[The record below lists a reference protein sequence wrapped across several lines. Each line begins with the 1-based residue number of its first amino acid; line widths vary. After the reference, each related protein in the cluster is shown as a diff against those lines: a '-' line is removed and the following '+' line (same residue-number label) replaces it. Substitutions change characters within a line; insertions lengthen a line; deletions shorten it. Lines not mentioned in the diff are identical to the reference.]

1 MVRRRNPHRSSR
13 QMEEDSPKKISG
25 KKRKM
30 NTRCSSRK
38 MEVDSPRNISGR
50 KRKLKPCIE
59 VGSVYAVR
67 TVVNKKTQT
76 SELPCTVIDVSSGK
90 ALITFKQ
97 KYYGRKRYKLEN
109 QWVAFNDLKDL
120 KNKRAKKPSLSTP
133 KSLPG
138 GGFPNSWPSRREK
151 DVTSPM
157 KIENISPIMFKG
169 RRGRSPGQFECRK
182 LGRLKSNIFH
192 EVRDDS
198 GIWDRSPVKSTRPN
212 SLSPT
217 LQRSFQTNLTFTR
230 DRSESPLRES
240 VVPGEESSKAAWK
253 KMDRQSKIK
262 LVQNSLVT
270 REAKVRMA
278 AGRKKEQA
286 QVVKFLSTHLKDHKG
301 GSMFICGSPGTGKS
315 ATMYQIKKDL
325 SRIARDAGL
334 SRKEVSL
341 HEVNG
346 FACST
351 PQEVYVRLLDSIK
364 GRKTGLKTTK
374 AGEVLA
380 GIFKTTM
387 GNRRVRHIVV
397 VDEID
402 GLLQRQQRVLYTL
415 FKWPKEEG
423 SNLILFGIANS
434 ITLTQRFL
442 PNLSSRGCEPAFV
455 VFSAYNKENLKAII
469 AQRLAPFEEDPAE
482 PFGPFFDSSA
492 IDRLVGKIASLTGD
506 IRRTLE
512 ICRLSLDQLLKD
524 KSLKKVTFPVMNRV
538 LRDQFD
544 SPFTSIISEIP
555 FYGKTLVTTCCLFF
569 ARRSSG
575 TYPQLRAFYYHLT
588 KLHGIPHVTTPE
600 EFRASLITLVHQGI
614 LSKKPKKQSIDN
626 KTVFEFSVQA
636 DDVMA
641 GVSPLSMLTVL
652 LNSKAAIPKKVLLA
666 V

>member
-1 MVRRRNPHRSSR
+1 MVRRNRHRSC
-13 QMEEDSPKKISG
+13 K
-25 KKRKM
+25 
-30 NTRCSSRK
+30 K
-38 MEVDSPRNISGR
+38 MEVDSHGPGLSR
-50 KRKLKPCIE
+50 KRRLKPCIE
-59 VGSVYAVR
+59 IGSVYTVR
-67 TVVNKKTQT
+67 TVVSRKNQT
-76 SELPCTVIDVSSGK
+76 SELPCTVVEINRGK
-90 ALITFKQ
+90 ALVTFKQ
-97 KYYGRKRYKLEN
+97 KYYGRWKFKLEN
-109 QWVAFNDLKDL
+109 QWVALNDLKDL
-120 KNKRAKKPSLSTP
+120 KSKRAKKENLSTP
-133 KSLPG
+133 KATPG
-138 GGFPNSWPSRREK
+138 GGCSRNWSFRREK
-151 DVTSPM
+151 VSVGMQIDD
-157 KIENISPIMFKG
+157 ISPISSMKRKS
-169 RRGRSPGQFECRK
+169 RRGRSPGQFNCKK
-182 LGRLKSNIFH
+182 LGRLKSNIFN
-192 EVRDDS
+192 EIRDDS
-198 GIWDRSPVKSTRPN
+198 GIWDRSPVKSTRPT

-240 VVPGEESSKAAWK
+240 AMPGQESRKPSWK
-253 KMDRQSKIK
+253 KMNRENRIK

-278 AGRKKEQA
+278 PGRKKEQSK
-286 QVVKFLSTHLKDHKG
+286 VENFLISHLREHKG

-334 SRKEVSL
+334 TRKELSL

-380 GIFKTTM
+380 GLFKTTL
-387 GNRRVRHIVV
+387 GNRRVHHIVV

-442 PNLSSRGCEPAFV
+442 PNLSSRGCEPEFV

-469 AQRLAPFEEDPAE
+469 AQRLAPFEENPTE
-482 PFGPFFDSSA
+482 PYGPFFDSSA
-492 IDRLVGKIASLTGD
+492 IDRVVGKIASLTGD

-524 KSLKKVTFPVMNRV
+524 TTLKKVDFSVMNRV

-544 SPFTSIISEIP
+544 SPFTAIISEIP
-555 FYGKTLVTTCCLFF
+555 FYGKTLVSTCCLFF
-569 ARRSSG
+569 AKRSSG
-575 TYPQLRAFYYHLT
+575 TFPQLRAFYYHLT

-600 EFRASLITLVHQGI
+600 EFLASLVTLVHQGI

-626 KTVFEFSVQA
+626 KTVFEFTVQA

-641 GVSPLSMLTVL
+641 GVAPLPMLKVL
-652 LNSKAAIPKKVLLA
+652 LNSKAVIPKKVLLA